1 MVATHRTEVFI
12 LLEIVQVERQKRTDT
27 AVTVANQEPDVAKN
41 GCGGDDI
48 GPSNSLT

>member
-1 MVATHRTEVFI
+1 MAATNRTEVFI
-12 LLEIVQVERQKRTDT
+12 LLEKVQVERQKRADT
-27 AVTVANQEPDVAKN
+27 AVTEANQEPDVAEC